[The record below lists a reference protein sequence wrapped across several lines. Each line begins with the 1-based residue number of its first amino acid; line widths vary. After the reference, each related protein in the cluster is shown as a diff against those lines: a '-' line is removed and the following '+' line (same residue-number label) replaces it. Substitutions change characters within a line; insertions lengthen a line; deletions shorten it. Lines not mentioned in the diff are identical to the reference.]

1 MSRSHTS
8 ERSLI
13 PLLAGALLGT
23 LGVPSPALA
32 WIHPEHRQIA
42 GASIEGLDPERAA
55 ALRELWA
62 LARKGHEDRL
72 CPEPF
77 AGDQGKSPGCIDL
90 AAFPALAGDH
100 SCSPRELLQSVL
112 EEKWTLDVAAVCSR
126 LEAKLAKARTGA
138 DRVNAT
144 RGSDLELERV
154 DKEYSSRAGANNA
167 HFLLTR
173 KGTDPSAYV
182 RETVRPGAEL
192 NAIGIWSFSHLVALR
207 LAGRVRDAGLSEAE
221 RADLARR
228 ALAGEWYGVHF
239 LQDSFAS
246 GHVAGTWG
254 DTALRKG
261 THDYYNAQGLGTTT
275 WKGKSVVLTGD
286 TWMRP
291 EDRDLAAPV
300 ARLSLEQL
308 LDAVDPASPIARSI
322 ATVEIP
328 DSILS
333 DGVET
338 CRATVLPPLGGTA
351 PPELVDALVSVLY
364 ETPVPGLGDGLGA
377 LPRFRA
383 EIGPFAGMTGGFQ
396 GSWANGSFSSTDSS
410 GRASGSVNVGVRVG
424 LGLDA
429 LLTETADGQIFL
441 EGGLTY
447 HARESQS
454 CTGAECG
461 NEAFTELFPRVP
473 ARQGLTARLRLPFW
487 LLPGDLVIAAPV
499 LAFAS
504 PVTLK
509 KMAIRAANGG
519 LLGAEAGVATGI
531 GRFQLVLG
539 REVGATFYGYSGG
552 KDSMLAYSEESGTWL
567 PVAFRSV
574 DLDVPVVEYR
584 PFRDFSEH
592 QATSLLVQLG
602 LGVDIPTGVELLPPA
617 TGTPPKLGKVW
628 SARVRFLFDWRRYL

>member
-1 MSRSHTS
+1 MK
-8 ERSLI
+8 
-13 PLLAGALLGT
+13 PLLGLRRAPPLALI
-23 LGVPSPALA
+23 GVLLSAAPALA

-42 GASIEGLDPERAA
+42 GASIEGLDPARKE

-62 LARKGHEDRL
+62 LARRGHEDRL
-72 CPEPF
+72 CAEPF
-77 AGDQGKSPGCIDL
+77 AGDQGPNPGCIDL

-100 SCSPRELLQSVL
+100 SCSPRDLLDSVL
-112 EEKWTLDVAAVCSR
+112 GEEWVLDVARVCSR

-173 KGTDPSAYV
+173 EESDPSAYI
-182 RETVRPGAEL
+182 RATFRPGAEL
-192 NAIGIWSFSHLVALR
+192 NAIGIWGFSHLVALR
-207 LAGRVRDAGLSEAE
+207 LAGRLQEPGLAEAE
-221 RADLARR
+221 RADLALR
-228 ALAGEWYGVHF
+228 ALAVEWYGIHF
-239 LQDSFAS
+239 LQDAFAS

-261 THDYYNAQGLGTTT
+261 THDYYNVHGLGTAT
-275 WKGKSVVLTGD
+275 WKGKAVVLTGD

-291 EDRDLAAPV
+291 QDRDLAAPV
-300 ARLSLEQL
+300 ARRSLEQL
-308 LDAVDPASPIARSI
+308 LDALDPASPLARSVE
-322 ATVEIP
+322 TVEIP
-328 DSILS
+328 DPVLAE
-333 DGVET
+333 GVET
-338 CRATVLPPLGGTA
+338 CRASALPPLGGSA
-351 PPELVDALVSVLY
+351 PPELVEALASILL
-364 ETPVPGLGDGLGA
+364 ETPVPGLGQGLGS

-383 EIGPFAGMTGGFQ
+383 EIGPFAGVTGGFQ
-396 GSWANGSFSSTDSS
+396 GSWADGSFSATDSS
-410 GRASGSVNVGVRVG
+410 GRATGSVNVGLRIG

-429 LLTETADGQIFL
+429 LLTETGDGQIFL

-447 HARESQS
+447 HAREPQACSGAS
-454 CTGAECG
+454 CGDA
-461 NEAFTELFPRVP
+461 AFAELFPRVP

-487 LLPGDLVIAAPV
+487 LIPGDLLVAAPV

-504 PVTLK
+504 PTTLK

-519 LLGAEAGVATGI
+519 LIGAEAGVATGI

-552 KDSMLAYSEESGTWL
+552 KDVMLTLADDGATWV
-567 PVAFRSV
+567 PIAFRSIEF
-574 DLDVPVVEYR
+574 DVPVVEYR

-602 LGVDIPTGVELLPPA
+602 LGVEIPTGVELLPPA
-617 TGTPPKLGKVW
+617 TGSAPTLEKVW
-628 SARVRFLFDWRRYL
+628 SARVKLLFDWRRYL

>member
-1 MSRSHTS
+1 MVVSRP
-8 ERSLI
+8 RRAAWLAYL
-13 PLLAGALLGT
+13 PFLLAA
-23 LGVPSPALA
+23 SPAHA
-32 WIHPEHRQIA
+32 WIYPEHRQIA

-72 CPEPF
+72 CAEPF

-100 SCSPRELLQSVL
+100 SCSPRDLLHSVL
-112 EEKWTLDVAAVCSR
+112 EEKWVLDVATVCSR
-126 LEAKLAKARTGA
+126 LEAKLAKARNGA

-144 RGSDLELERV
+144 RHADLELERV
-154 DKEYSSRAGANNA
+154 DKEYSTRAGANNA
-167 HFLLTR
+167 HFLMTR

-182 RETVRPGAEL
+182 RDTVRPGAEL
-192 NAIGIWSFSHLVALR
+192 NAIGIWGFSHLVALR

-228 ALAGEWYGVHF
+228 ALAAEWYGVHF

-261 THDYYNAQGLGTTT
+261 THDYYNAQGLGTST
-275 WKGKSVVLTGD
+275 WKGKNVVLAGD
-286 TWMRP
+286 VWMRL

-300 ARLSLEQL
+300 ARKSLEQR
-308 LDAVDPASPIARSI
+308 LDALDPASPLARSI

-328 DSILS
+328 DTVLA

-338 CRATVLPPLGGTA
+338 CRATVLPTLGGSA

-383 EIGPFAGMTGGFQ
+383 EIGPFAGVTGGFQ
-396 GSWANGSFSSTDSS
+396 GSWANGSFGSPAAS
-410 GRASGSVNVGVRVG
+410 GHATGSVNVGVRIG
-424 LGLDA
+424 IGLDA
-429 LLTETADGQIFL
+429 LLTETGDGQIFL

-447 HARESQS
+447 HAREPQT
-454 CTGAECG
+454 CTGAACG
-461 NEAFTELFPRVP
+461 NAAFAELFPRVP

-487 LLPGDLVIAAPV
+487 LLPGDLVVAAPV
-499 LAFAS
+499 LSFVS
-504 PVTLK
+504 PVTMK

-519 LLGAEAGVATGI
+519 VIGAEAGVATGI

-552 KDSMLAYSEESGTWL
+552 KDSMLAYSDESGAWL
-567 PVAFRSV
+567 PVAFRSI

-602 LGVDIPTGVELLPPA
+602 VGVDIPTAVEALPPA
-617 TGTPPKLGKVW
+617 TGAPPVLEKVW
-628 SARVRFLFDWRRYL
+628 SVRVKLLFDWRRYL

>member
-1 MSRSHTS
+1 MTS
-8 ERSLI
+8 LRC
-13 PLLAGALLGT
+13 PLRAATLALLGVLL
-23 LGVPSPALA
+23 LGERIANA

-42 GASIEGLDPERAA
+42 GASIEGLDPARKE

-72 CPEPF
+72 CAEPF
-77 AGDQGKSPGCIDL
+77 AGSQGPNPGCIDL

-100 SCSPRELLQSVL
+100 SCSPRDLLASVL
-112 EEKWTLDVAAVCSR
+112 EDDWVLDVARVCSR

-154 DKEYSSRAGANNA
+154 DEEYSSRAGANNA

-173 KGTDPSAYV
+173 DGADPSAYI
-182 RETVRPGAEL
+182 RDTVRPGAEL
-192 NAIGIWSFSHLVALR
+192 NAIGIWGFSHLVALR
-207 LAGRVRDAGLSEAE
+207 LAGRLQEPGLGEAE
-221 RADLARR
+221 RADLALR
-228 ALAGEWYGVHF
+228 ALAAEWYGVHF
-239 LQDSFAS
+239 LQDAFAS

-261 THDYYNAQGLGTTT
+261 THDYYNVQGLGTAT
-275 WKGKSVVLTGD
+275 WKGKAVVLAGD

-291 EDRDLAAPV
+291 QDRDLAAPV
-300 ARLSLEQL
+300 ARRSLEQL
-308 LDAVDPASPIARSI
+308 LDALDPASSLARSV

-328 DSILS
+328 DPVLTSGI
-333 DGVET
+333 ET
-338 CRATVLPPLGGTA
+338 CRASTLPPLGGSA
-351 PPELVDALVSVLY
+351 PPELVEALVSILL

-383 EIGPFAGMTGGFQ
+383 EIGPFAGVTGGFQ
-396 GSWANGSFSSTDSS
+396 GSWAGGGFSSADSS
-410 GRASGSVNVGVRVG
+410 SRGSGSVNVGLRVG

-447 HARESQS
+447 HAREAQACS
-454 CTGAECG
+454 GAACG
-461 NEAFTELFPRVP
+461 NAAFAELFPRVP
-473 ARQGLTARLRLPFW
+473 ARQGITARVRLPFW
-487 LLPGDLVIAAPV
+487 LIPGDLVLAAPV

-504 PVTLK
+504 PTTLK

-552 KDSMLAYSEESGTWL
+552 KDAMLAWSEEAATWL

-592 QATSLLVQLG
+592 QATSLLVQVG
-602 LGVDIPTGVELLPPA
+602 LGVDIPTGVELLPPS
-617 TGTPPKLGKVW
+617 TGTPPKLGNVW
-628 SARVRFLFDWRRYL
+628 SARVKLLFDWRRYL